1 MLAPLTRVSGSG
13 VIPQHTRVLVEGSC
27 RRRDRIDMVPTVH
40 LPHVSAVVLLAAVLS
55 CDCGSLAAQ
64 TTPVDTSS
72 HASSGHS
79 TRGEWVDA
87 SFGAAT
93 YRIRH
98 GDGAVVLTGDDNV
111 QRGPWLATLRG
122 QFLYDFGE
130 TGAVSLL
137 LGRATTSNSVGF
149 ASVSGGVTALVRRP
163 CVVGC
168 DLFGDVGTE
177 LGPSRGGVGVMVAG
191 DAALRVGRAGGA
203 SIGLTGYVDLN
214 TLKSYAGIGLEIG
227 VGGWR

>member
-1 MLAPLTRVSGSG
+1 MF
-13 VIPQHTRVLVEGSC
+13 I
-27 RRRDRIDMVPTVH
+27 
-40 LPHVSAVVLLAAVLS
+40 AVAILAALLS
-55 CDCGSLAAQ
+55 CDCGILAAQ

-72 HASSGHS
+72 HSSPEHP

-98 GDGAVVLTGDDNV
+98 GDGAVVLMGDVNV

-130 TGAVSLL
+130 TGVVSLL
-137 LGRATTSNSVGF
+137 LGRATTSSSVGF
-149 ASVSGGVTALVRRP
+149 ASVSGGVTGLARKP

-168 DLFGDVGTE
+168 EPFGDEGTE

-191 DAALRVGRAGGA
+191 DAALRVGRADGA
-203 SIGLTGYVDLN
+203 SIGLTAFWDLN

>member
-1 MLAPLTRVSGSG
+1 MF
-13 VIPQHTRVLVEGSC
+13 I
-27 RRRDRIDMVPTVH
+27 
-40 LPHVSAVVLLAAVLS
+40 AVAIVAALLL

-64 TTPVDTSS
+64 TTPLDTSS
-72 HASSGHS
+72 HSSPGHS
-79 TRGEWVDA
+79 TRGEWIDA
-87 SFGAAT
+87 SLGAAT

-98 GDGAVVLTGDDNV
+98 GDGAVVLTGDENV

-122 QFLYDFGE
+122 QFLYDFGD

-137 LGRATTSNSVGF
+137 LGRATTSSSVGF

-168 DLFGDVGTE
+168 ELFGDVGTE

-203 SIGLTGYVDLN
+203 SIGLSAFWDLN

>member
-1 MLAPLTRVSGSG
+1 MLAAL
-13 VIPQHTRVLVEGSC
+13 
-27 RRRDRIDMVPTVH
+27 
-40 LPHVSAVVLLAAVLS
+40 LS
-55 CDCGSLAAQ
+55 CDCGNLAAQ

-72 HASSGHS
+72 HSSSRNS

-87 SFGAAT
+87 SLGGAT

-98 GDGAVVLTGDDNV
+98 GDGAVVLTGDANV
-111 QRGPWLATLRG
+111 QRGPWLAALRG

-130 TGAVSLL
+130 AGAVSLL

-149 ASVSGGVTALVRRP
+149 ASVSGGVTALARRP

-168 DLFGDVGTE
+168 EPFGDVGTE

-203 SIGLTGYVDLN
+203 SIGLTAFWDLN
-214 TLKSYAGIGLEIG
+214 TLKSYAGLGLEIG